1 MKQVTWSRPDGLE
14 YWHITDDLIDNGG
27 HLLIG
32 GITGSGKSVVI
43 NDYLYSLTA
52 RRTPVSARF
61 VLIDP
66 KHVELKKWAMTPFCW
81 MYANEPQ
88 PIIAALDAVIEEM
101 MNRYRQMED
110 AFQEMY
116 TGSEIWVV
124 VDELGDM
131 MTTCKRDFL
140 PRLQR
145 IAQLGRAARVNLIC
159 GTQSPSRQTIP
170 AALTLNF
177 THLLAL
183 RCRSAIES
191 RQIVGVPGAETLPQY
206 GVGMMLT
213 PGKGVQKYRIP
224 MTSKEEI
231 YERIRVWQDPARKHV
246 QRTNLLTRIFTGF
259 TREYR
264 ATCG

>member
-1 MKQVTWSRPDGLE
+1 MKQVSWSRPDGLA
-14 YWHITDDLIDNGG
+14 YWHLTDDLIDKGG

-52 RRTPVSARF
+52 KRTPASAKF

-81 MYANEPQ
+81 LYANEPK
-88 PIIAALDAVIEEM
+88 PIINALDAVIAEM
-101 MNRYRQMED
+101 MNRYRQMEN

-131 MTTCKRDFL
+131 MTTCKKEFL

-145 IAQLGRAARVNLIC
+145 IAQLGRAAKVNLIC

-191 RQIVGVPGAETLPQY
+191 RQIVGVAGAEKLPQY

-213 PGKGVQKYRIP
+213 PGNAVNYYKIP
-224 MTSKEEI
+224 MTSKEDI
-231 YERIRVWQDPARKHV
+231 YERIRVWQDPARKSV
-246 QRTNLLTRIFTGF
+246 ESRGWLKRIFT
-259 TREYR
+259 
-264 ATCG
+264 ACC

>member
-1 MKQVTWSRPDGLE
+1 MKQIIWNRPDGLE
-14 YWHITDDLIDNGG
+14 YWRITDDLIDNGG

-52 RRTPVSARF
+52 RRTPANAKF

-66 KHVELKKWAMTPFCW
+66 KRVELIEWADTPFCW
-81 MYANEPQ
+81 IYANEPQ

-101 MNRYRQMED
+101 MNRYAVMEERRQK
-110 AFQEMY
+110 MY

-213 PGKGVQKYRIP
+213 PGKGVQMYRIP
-224 MTSKEEI
+224 MTSEAEI
-231 YERIRVWQDPARKHV
+231 AQRISVWTSPERMTIKKSGLANYIEMWKNKMVRRAR
-246 QRTNLLTRIFTGF
+246 
-259 TREYR
+259 
-264 ATCG
+264 

>member
-1 MKQVTWSRPDGLE
+1 MKQIIWNRPDGLE
-14 YWHITDDLIDNGG
+14 YWHLTDDLIDNGG

-52 RRTPVSARF
+52 RRTPASARF

-66 KHVELKKWAMTPFCW
+66 KHVELKKWAVTPFCW

-88 PIIAALDAVIEEM
+88 PIIAALDAVIDEM
-101 MNRYRQMED
+101 MNRYRQMEN
-110 AFQEMY
+110 ASQEMY

-177 THLLAL
+177 THKLAL
-183 RCRSAIES
+183 RCCSAIES
-191 RQIVGVPGAETLPQY
+191 RQIVGLPGAEKLPQY
-206 GVGMMLT
+206 GVGMMFT
-213 PGKGVQKYRIP
+213 PGKGVHMYRIP
-224 MTSKEEI
+224 MTEKADIAQRIAVWTSP
-231 YERIRVWQDPARKHV
+231 ERMTVKKSGLANYIEMWKNKIVR
-246 QRTNLLTRIFTGF
+246 RIG
-259 TREYR
+259 
-264 ATCG
+264 